1 MERLP
6 EDTEL
11 DHCRKVVEFWEGCTQ
26 FQGLAQSNSNARL
39 NNNAKHV
46 AMLLETSV
54 NVQRKQNQEGRRPGV
69 FPSREEDQRPNQ
81 GGAQQ
86 PEIFFPKLDDLK

>member
-11 DHCRKVVEFWEGCTQ
+11 DRYIKVVEFWEGCTQ

-39 NNNAKHV
+39 NNSAKHI
-46 AMLLETSV
+46 AMLLEISV
-54 NVQRKQNQEGRRPGV
+54 NMQRKQNQEGRRPGV

-81 GGAQQ
+81 WGAQQ
-86 PEIFFPKLDDLK
+86 LEIVFPKLDDLK